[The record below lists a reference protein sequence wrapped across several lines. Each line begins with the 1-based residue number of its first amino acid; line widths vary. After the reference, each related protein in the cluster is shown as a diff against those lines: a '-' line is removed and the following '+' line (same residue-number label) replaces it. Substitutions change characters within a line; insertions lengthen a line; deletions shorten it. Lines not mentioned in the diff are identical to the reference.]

1 MFASCDAE
9 GVVKLWDLRNTK
21 ESAHYEVEAR
31 HAANKLSFDP
41 SGKILAVA
49 CNSGSIKFLHTLDHS
64 IKHEFK
70 TNDDSCQAVLLDK
83 SGDFLITSGSGKE
96 KYISKQVLTL
106 HNQRW
111 NFSYLSIKKNKI
123 RLFEIYSFQNVFK
136 ESL

>member
-1 MFASCDAE
+1 MCLHLVMQKELSSYGIYE
-9 GVVKLWDLRNTK
+9 IQKNLLIMKLK
-21 ESAHYEVEAR
+21 Q
-31 HAANKLSFDP
+31 SFDP

-106 HNQRW
+106 HNERW
-111 NFSYLSIKKNKI
+111 NFSYLSIKKNKD
-123 RLFEIYSFQNVFK
+123 LFI
-136 ESL
+136 